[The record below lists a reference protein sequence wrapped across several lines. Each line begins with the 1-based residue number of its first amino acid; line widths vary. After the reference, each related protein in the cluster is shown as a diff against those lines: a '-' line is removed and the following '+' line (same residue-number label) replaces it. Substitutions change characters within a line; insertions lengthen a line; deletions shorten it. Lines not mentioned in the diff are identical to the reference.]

1 MIQVEV
7 GARPN
12 CEELLK
18 MPIIT
23 NRIDYFNGNKEL
35 DIVEEQNNSINK
47 LVLLKT
53 INVPNKMENLSKNLP
68 KPNYNTKPINRSFE
82 NNNKNH
88 QKNVSLTLSN
98 ANHLPELNKKI
109 VLNKI
114 KLKNNENSTNDDS
127 EQIDLNRSNQS
138 IKSEPKKYMVEESK
152 PQVLPRKRKNEYN
165 ISNDNAKND
174 IFLPNLYSNKN
185 RAKINNRSV
194 NKKNIDSNKLII
206 REKNMKNVKLMDG
219 RNINYNN
226 KNNKNIIYSNN
237 IAVLRQIYLLNDDYS
252 KNSGNKQINS
262 KLINNMNNLG
272 VNDRNF
278 LKLLQQK
285 KKGMLFIGKK

>member
-23 NRIDYFNGNKEL
+23 KRIDYFNENKEL

-88 QKNVSLTLSN
+88 QNVSLTISN
-98 ANHLPELNKKI
+98 VSRLPKLNRKL

-114 KLKNNENSTNDDS
+114 KLKNNEISTNDDS
-127 EQIDLNRSNQS
+127 DQIDQNRSNQS
-138 IKSEPKKYMVEESK
+138 IKSEPKKYMAEERKK
-152 PQVLPRKRKNEYN
+152 PQYLPKKRKNEHNN
-165 ISNDNAKND
+165 INDNSKND
-174 IFLPNLYSNKN
+174 IFLPNLYSNNN
-185 RAKINNRSV
+185 RSKINNRSV
-194 NKKNIDSNKLII
+194 NKNNNDSNKLII
-206 REKNMKNVKLMDG
+206 REKNMKSVKLLDG
-219 RNINYNN
+219 RNINGNN
-226 KNNKNIIYSNN
+226 KNNKNIPYSNN
-237 IAVLRQIYLLNDDYS
+237 IAVIRQLYLLNDEYS

-262 KLINNMNNLG
+262 KLINNMNSIG
-272 VNDRNF
+272 ANDRNY
-278 LKLLQQK
+278 LKILQQRK
-285 KKGMLFIGKK
+285 KRMLFIGKK